1 MKLILKTQSSVGG
14 SLTSVVVLSA
24 QELILTSLDFDSSS
38 PYLEYFGEESLS
50 DLVEPEV
57 VEVVERLDRRP
68 DGVARQG
75 QLRPRVAMRSLLGRG
90 GPILLVDGRER
101 RRVRGPPLGPE
112 AKHALKY

>member
-1 MKLILKTQSSVGG
+1 M
-14 SLTSVVVLSA
+14 
-24 QELILTSLDFDSSS
+24 ILTSLDFDSPSS
-38 PYLEYFGEESLS
+38 YLEDFGEESLP

-68 DGVARQG
+68 DGVARQR

-101 RRVRGPPLGPE
+101 RRVRRSPLGSE
-112 AKHALKY
+112 TEETEFRTR

>member
-1 MKLILKTQSSVGG
+1 MLAILASSLN
-14 SLTSVVVLSA
+14 SW
-24 QELILTSLDFDSSS
+24 S
-38 PYLEYFGEESLS
+38 PYLEDFGEESLS

-75 QLRPRVAMRSLLGRG
+75 QLRPRVARRSLLGRG

-101 RRVRGPPLGPE
+101 RRVRRPPLGSE
-112 AKHALKY
+112 AERQ